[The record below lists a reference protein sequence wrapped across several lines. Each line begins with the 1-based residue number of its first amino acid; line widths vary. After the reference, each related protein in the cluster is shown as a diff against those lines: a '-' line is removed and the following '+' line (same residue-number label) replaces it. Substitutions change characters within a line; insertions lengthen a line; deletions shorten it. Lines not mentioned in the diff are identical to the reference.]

1 MMLKSQMNDG
11 NSPPLN
17 VHANLRYSKKYVK
30 SKPSPRLTN
39 MPAYDAVHA
48 AR

>member
-11 NSPPLN
+11 NSAPLN
-17 VHANLRYSKKYVK
+17 VHANRRYSKKYVK
-30 SKPSPRLTN
+30 SKPSPRLAN
-39 MPAYDAVHA
+39 MTAYAVVHA